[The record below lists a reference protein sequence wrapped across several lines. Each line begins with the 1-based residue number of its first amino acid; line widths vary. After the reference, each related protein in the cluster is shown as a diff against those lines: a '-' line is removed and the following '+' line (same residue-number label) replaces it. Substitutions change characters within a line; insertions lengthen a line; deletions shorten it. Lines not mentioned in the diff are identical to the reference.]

1 MATSAAPNEQ
11 AASGPGP
18 RLAAQRFV
26 PDGVAAGRLVLVH
39 GFTQTSACWSP
50 VDADLAA
57 DHELVLLD
65 APGHGASALIAADL
79 PTGGRAMVAAGGP
92 ATYLGYSMGAR
103 FCLHAAL
110 ASPALVERLVLIS
123 GTAGIDDAAE
133 RAERRQRDER
143 LADHLVDVGV
153 ERFVDEW
160 LAQPMFAGLSPVNAH
175 RRARLANTVDGL
187 ASSLR
192 LAGTGTQEPLWDRLG
207 VLRMP
212 VLVVAGADD
221 AAFAER
227 GRRLAASI
235 GPNAELAVI
244 DGAGH
249 TVHLEQPERFLG
261 TLRGWLARTA

>member
-1 MATSAAPNEQ
+1 MATSAAPNEP
-11 AASGPGP
+11 AASEPGP

-26 PDGVAAGRLVLVH
+26 PEGATAGRLVLVH

-50 VDADLAA
+50 VDADLAV

-65 APGHGASALIAADL
+65 APGHGASAPIAADL
-79 PTGGRAMVAAGGP
+79 PTGARAMVTTGGR

-110 ASPALVERLVLIS
+110 ANPTVVDRLVLIS
-123 GTAGIDDAAE
+123 GTAGIDDAGE

-143 LADHLVDVGV
+143 LADHVVEVGV

-160 LAQPMFAGLSPVNAH
+160 LAQPMFAALTPAHAH
-175 RRARLANTVDGL
+175 RRARLANTADGL

-192 LAGTGTQEPLWDRLG
+192 LAGTGTQEALWGRLG
-207 VLRMP
+207 QLGMP

-221 AAFAER
+221 AAFTER
-227 GRRLAASI
+227 GRRLAATI
-235 GPNAELAVI
+235 GPNAELVVI
-244 DGAGH
+244 EGAGH
-249 TVHLEQPERFLG
+249 TVQLEQPERFLG
-261 TLRGWLARTA
+261 ALRGWLSRTA